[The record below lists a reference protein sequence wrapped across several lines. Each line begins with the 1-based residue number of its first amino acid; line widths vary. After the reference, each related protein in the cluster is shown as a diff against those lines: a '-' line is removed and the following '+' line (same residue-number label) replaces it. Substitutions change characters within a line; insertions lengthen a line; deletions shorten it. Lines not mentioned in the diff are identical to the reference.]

1 MYYITKDNVIVL
13 YDEDRERLATT
24 LLQRHDLNGLE
35 VLQTNEN
42 ETIVDGELLTLE
54 EAEEINKQK
63 EAERIALL
71 KMTPRDFLLAITS
84 MGVDWADIKTL
95 MAQNPQVEI
104 ELNYCQFV
112 YRGNPLL
119 DELCGNFGVT
129 SEQLDELFKVKGG

>member
-13 YDEDRERLATT
+13 CDEDRERLATT

-35 VLQTNEN
+35 VLETNEN

-63 EAERIALL
+63 EAERIAML

-119 DELCGNFGVT
+119 DELCENFGVT

>member
-13 YDEDRERLATT
+13 YDEDRKRLVGT
-24 LLQRHDLNGLE
+24 LAFMPQYEGLE
-35 VLQTNEN
+35 VLETNEN